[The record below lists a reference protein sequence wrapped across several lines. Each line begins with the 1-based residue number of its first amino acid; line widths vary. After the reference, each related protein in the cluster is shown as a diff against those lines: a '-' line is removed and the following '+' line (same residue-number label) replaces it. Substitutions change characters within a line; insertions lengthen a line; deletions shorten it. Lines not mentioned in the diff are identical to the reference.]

1 MFAESFC
8 STRTVR
14 REREK
19 AEGPAR
25 KSRFTETHKRM
36 QSQPSPN
43 RKLVGAHRNWFFL
56 CRGGWG
62 VAPPTFV
69 PFSKGALVTE
79 NS

>member
-1 MFAESFC
+1 MFAKPFC

-43 RKLVGAHRNWFFL
+43 RKLVGAHRN
-56 CRGGWG
+56 G
-62 VAPPTFV
+62 
-69 PFSKGALVTE
+69 FSSAAAVGALRPPLSCHSRKVL
-79 NS
+79 